1 MAYPLLT
8 ERLSIQPLTEGDL
21 ATFVHY
27 RQDPEVARFQ
37 SWDTSYS
44 ANQAREL
51 LKSQADVLLPSSGN
65 WLQLAV
71 HDRNTG
77 ELLGDLALH
86 SVTSEKSAFEIGF
99 TFATANQGK
108 GFAKEAISRF
118 LKYLFDEIEAKV
130 IEANCDRRNLS
141 AIKLLTSLGFKN
153 QQEKSWTE
161 HFKNELITMDHFELT
176 QI

>member
-1 MAYPLLT
+1 MAYSLLT
-8 ERLSIQPLTEGDL
+8 QRLSIQPLTERDL
-21 ATFVHY
+21 PAFVNY

-86 SVTSEKSAFEIGF
+86 SLDTDQSAFEIGF
-99 TFATANQGK
+99 TFATANQRK
-108 GFAKEAISRF
+108 GFAREAVSRI
-118 LKYLFDEIEAKV
+118 LQYLIDEIGATS
-130 IEANCDRRNLS
+130 IQANCDRRNSS

-153 QQEKSWTE
+153 QPEKSWTE